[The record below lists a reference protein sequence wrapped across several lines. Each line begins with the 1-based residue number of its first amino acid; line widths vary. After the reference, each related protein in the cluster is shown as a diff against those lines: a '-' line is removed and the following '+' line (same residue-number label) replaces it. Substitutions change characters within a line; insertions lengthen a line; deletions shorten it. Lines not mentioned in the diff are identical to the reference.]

1 MSRMRWLPA
10 PPTSTQRWAL
20 ALTAIVTVS
29 AVPAY
34 AQSPIKQR
42 PVRVEDKNAVTVV
55 KAEDIGGRPEREVT
69 LERNAEIV
77 KDKTRITADTAC
89 MRQVENEVEAK
100 GNVKIW
106 RFGDQF
112 TGDELKLNMDSGKG
126 YMLNPTYKLEAN
138 AGQGKAERINFVN
151 EDEAQVV
158 NGTYSTCQGYNPDW
172 YLRSSTLNLDSGR
185 DVGTAST
192 TVIYFK
198 DVPILGTPAMSFS
211 LSGAR
216 RSGWLSPTPGFS
228 SKNGAELVVPYYF
241 NIAPN
246 RDLTLYPKIIASRGI
261 QFGANGRYL
270 GETDAGFYRGE
281 TYLEYLPHDRKY
293 IENNPGQ
300 GTDRWSVR
308 SKHEQD
314 LTTDWSYAWS
324 LRAASDDNYPSDF
337 SKTVSSSTER
347 QLLRELRTDYHGD
360 FWTLTARV
368 QKYQVL
374 QDPESVN
381 EPGLF
386 VTRPYDRLPAI
397 NFHAAQ
403 YDVAG
408 GFDWGFDS
416 ELTRFYHPTSINGT
430 RLLAIPQLSYP
441 IIGPSYFITPKV
453 MVNLASYQLDA
464 YKDAYKD
471 DPSRNVS
478 RVVPTLSLDSG
489 LVFERDIKWG
499 GKAMT
504 QTLEP
509 RLFYVNTPYR
519 DQDNIPTFD
528 TDAATFNF
536 SQIFSENRFIGSDR
550 IGDANQLTAALVSRF
565 LDANGGEA
573 LRLAFGQRFYFRD
586 QVVQL
591 PLPQGTT
598 PPVVDA
604 HSDILLAAAGRISD
618 TWAFD
623 SAVQYNPSLS
633 RVVSQ
638 SYTTQWA
645 PGAKKVLNLGYRYL
659 RDSFKN
665 VELSTQWPI
674 FQRWYGV
681 GRISYSMQD
690 KKILESLV
698 GLEYNADCWV
708 FRTGG
713 QRFVTTSTKQSTQ
726 IFFQLELNGLSHLGV
741 GSPLEAMKNSIP
753 GYQRLNEGYA
763 R

>member
-1 MSRMRWLPA
+1 MRWLLA
-10 PPTSTQRWAL
+10 PPTTTQSWAY

-34 AQSPIKQR
+34 AQSPLKQR
-42 PVRVEDKNAVTVV
+42 PPRVEDKNAVTTV

-69 LERNAEIV
+69 LERDAEVV
-77 KDKTRITADTAC
+77 KDKTTIKADSAC
-89 MRQVENEVEAK
+89 FRQVEDEVEAK

-106 RFGDQF
+106 RFGDYF
-112 TGDELKLNMDSGKG
+112 TGDELKLNLDSGKG
-126 YMLNPTYKLEAN
+126 FMLNPTYKLEAN
-138 AGQGKAERINFVN
+138 GGQGKAERINFVN
-151 EDEAQVV
+151 EDVAVVV
-158 NGTYSTCQGYNPDW
+158 NGTYSTCEGYDPDW
-172 YLRSSTLNLDSGR
+172 YLRSNTLNLDSGR
-185 DVGTAST
+185 DVGTAGT
-192 TVIYFK
+192 TIIYFK

-246 RDLTLYPKIIASRGI
+246 RDLTLYPKIISSRGI
-261 QFGANGRYL
+261 QIGANARYL
-270 GETDAGFYRGE
+270 GETDGGLYQGE
-281 TYLEYLPHDRKY
+281 TYIEYLPHDRKY
-293 IENNPGQ
+293 AEANPDLKS
-300 GTDRWSVR
+300 DRWSIK
-308 SKHEQD
+308 STHTQD
-314 LTTDWSYAWS
+314 LNKDWSYGWS
-324 LRAASDDNYPSDF
+324 IRAASDDNYPSDF

-360 FWTLTARV
+360 YWTLTARV

-374 QDPESVN
+374 QDPEAAVDPS
-381 EPGLF
+381 LF
-386 VTRPYDRLPAI
+386 VSRPYDRLPAI

-408 GFDWGFDS
+408 GFDWAVDS
-416 ELTRFYHPTSINGT
+416 ELTRFYHPTLINGT
-430 RLLAIPQLSYP
+430 RLVAIPQISYP

-453 MVNLASYQLDA
+453 MVNLASYQMDA
-464 YKDAYKD
+464 FGTE
-471 DPSRNVS
+471 PSGNLS
-478 RVVPTLSLDSG
+478 RAIPTFSLDSG

-519 DQDNIPTFD
+519 DQSKFPTFD

-536 SQIFSENRFIGSDR
+536 SQIFSENRFVGSDR
-550 IGDANQLTAALVSRF
+550 IGDANQLTAALTSRF
-565 LDANGGEA
+565 LDANGAEA

-586 QVVQL
+586 QRVQL
-591 PLPQGTT
+591 DSST
-598 PPVVDA
+598 PVVDA
-604 HSDILLAAAGRISD
+604 HSDILLAATGRISE
-618 TWAFD
+618 TWTFD
-623 SAVQYNPSLS
+623 SAVQYNPSQS
-633 RVVSQ
+633 RVMSE
-638 SYTTQWA
+638 SYTAQWI
-645 PGAKKVLNLGYRYL
+645 PGSKKVLNLGYRYL

-665 VELSTQWPI
+665 IELSSQWPL

-681 GRISYSMQD
+681 GRVSYSVLD
-690 KKILESLV
+690 KKILESLL
-698 GLEYNADCWV
+698 GLEYKADCWV
-708 FRTGG
+708 FRTGA
-713 QRFVTTSTKQSTQ
+713 QRFVTTSTKASTQ

-741 GSPLEAMKNSIP
+741 GSPLEAMKSSIP
-753 GYQRLNEGYA
+753 GYQRLNEGYG